1 MKLIM
6 RMMIFWD
13 NVDDGVVD
21 EGAGMGIVVSKGYK
35 RNAPVGKENMAERQ
49 WDEISTDEDE
59 LELPD
64 SNGRVRLGLTCH
76 PSGQR
81 ILRTQFSS

>member
-35 RNAPVGKENMAERQ
+35 RNAPVGKENMA
-49 WDEISTDEDE
+49 
-59 LELPD
+59 
-64 SNGRVRLGLTCH
+64 
-76 PSGQR
+76 
-81 ILRTQFSS
+81 